1 MHQVATLSEIPHDR
15 PLKVRLGDTDIIL
28 VRDGEA
34 VRAYGATCPHAGAPL
49 EQGAVCNGRIVCP
62 WHKGMFAV
70 TDGALLEPPPLD
82 ALPRYEARLDGEA
95 VLVAAEPMAR
105 PPLASATD
113 DRTFLIVG
121 AGAAGTA
128 AAAALRE
135 FGFGGRVVLLGAE
148 PDAPYD
154 RTALSKFVL
163 EGGMKPDE
171 VAPLRPA
178 EFYADQR
185 IERRQGVATR
195 LDPAARRVTLA
206 DGGVIAYDAALLCP
220 GGAPNTL
227 DIPGAELAGVHLLRS
242 LADARAI
249 LPRVQENARA
259 VIIGG
264 GFIGLEAASA
274 LSKHGLAVT
283 AVTPGE
289 MPFAKQFGLEV
300 ARSLRRLH
308 EANGVAFV
316 TGQAVAIEGEDRV
329 TGVALESGRVLG
341 AELVLVAIGVHPAT
355 GFAAGL
361 AREADGSL
369 AVDGGMRV
377 AVGLYAAGDIATFP
391 FGDGTTRVEHWR
403 VAQQQARVA
412 ARNMLGGEARFEAAP
427 FYWTYHHSNR
437 IELLGHPSSFD
448 EVVVDGDADAMK
460 FVARQM
466 REGQVVGVVACQREA
481 ETAAL
486 AATFPARP

>member
-1 MHQVATLSEIPHDR
+1 MQQVATLSEIPQDR
-15 PLKVRLGDTDIIL
+15 PLKVRVGETDIIL

-70 TDGALLEPPPLD
+70 ADGSLLEPPPLD
-82 ALPRYEARLDGEA
+82 PLPRYETRLDGE
-95 VLVAAEPMAR
+95 VVMVSAEPMAR
-105 PPLASATD
+105 PEVREATD
-113 DRTFLIVG
+113 ERMFLIVG

-135 FGFGGRVVLLGAE
+135 FGFGGQVVLLGAE

-163 EGGMKPDE
+163 EGGMKPEE
-171 VAPLRPA
+171 VASLRPA
-178 EFYADQR
+178 GFYAEQR

-195 LDPAARRVTLA
+195 LDAAAKRVTLA
-206 DGGVIAYDAALLCP
+206 DGSVIAYDAALLCP
-220 GGAPNTL
+220 GGAPNAL
-227 DIPGAELAGVHLLRS
+227 DVPGTGLAGVHLLRS
-242 LADARAI
+242 LEDARAI
-249 LPRVQENARA
+249 LPRAQENARA

-283 AVTPGE
+283 AVMPGE
-289 MPFAKQFGLEV
+289 VPFAKQFGLEV
-300 ARSLRRLH
+300 ARALRRLH

-316 TGQAVAIEGEDRV
+316 TGKAVAITGKDRV
-329 TGVALESGRVLG
+329 TGVVLESGRALG

-355 GFAAGL
+355 DFAAGL
-361 AREADGSL
+361 PREEDGSL
-369 AVDGGMRV
+369 TVDGGMRV
-377 AVGLYAAGDIATFP
+377 ADGLYAAGDIATFP
-391 FGDGTTRVEHWR
+391 FGEGMVRVEHWR

-412 ARNMLGGEARFEAAP
+412 ARNMLGRGARFEEAP
-427 FYWTYHHSNR
+427 FYWTYHHGHR

-448 EVVVDGDADAMK
+448 EVVVDGDLDAMN
-460 FVARQM
+460 FIARQM
-466 REGQVVGVVACQREA
+466 RDGQVVGVVACQREA

-486 AATFPARP
+486 AATFPAHP